1 MAGVCQTKLNT
12 HVQVN
17 GVNDYVVPLPPEDCC
32 SAGTFVPKFDVGE
45 IAVGNGAA
53 SAHWVRDVLKARVV
67 AIGPDPKGKTLIM
80 VSSEVYML
88 FR

>member
-1 MAGVCQTKLNT
+1 
-12 HVQVN
+12 VQVN
-17 GVNDYVVPLPPEDCC
+17 GKTDYVTAIPPEDCC
-32 SAGTFVPKFDVGE
+32 SAGTFVSKFDVGE
-45 IAVGNGAA
+45 LAVGNGAP

-80 VSSEVYML
+80 VSAEVYML